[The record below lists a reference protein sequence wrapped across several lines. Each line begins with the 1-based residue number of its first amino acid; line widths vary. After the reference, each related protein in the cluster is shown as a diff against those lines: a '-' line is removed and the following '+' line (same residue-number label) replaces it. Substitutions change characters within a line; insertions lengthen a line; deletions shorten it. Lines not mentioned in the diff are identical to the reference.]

1 MKLFS
6 ESQPLALELRDP
18 EIRAHTIESQ
28 IKIGIPFQIR
38 AIREKRGWTQ
48 EELAQKIG
56 TTQNTI
62 SRLENPRVGKP
73 NIQTLLRLAH
83 AYDVGL
89 LVRFVPFG
97 FYGDVIDA
105 MDSTHV
111 EIPSYDEE
119 LAEQQEQEAILQK
132 AGIAEANNAVVNES
146 GNVFIGSTTF
156 SQPISGRVMITSD
169 HYQMRMFDN
178 VVELPKMPPT
188 PALVSSEGT
197 RTEARTTYARTR

>member
-178 VVELPKMPPT
+178 VVELPKI
-188 PALVSSEGT
+188 
-197 RTEARTTYARTR
+197 